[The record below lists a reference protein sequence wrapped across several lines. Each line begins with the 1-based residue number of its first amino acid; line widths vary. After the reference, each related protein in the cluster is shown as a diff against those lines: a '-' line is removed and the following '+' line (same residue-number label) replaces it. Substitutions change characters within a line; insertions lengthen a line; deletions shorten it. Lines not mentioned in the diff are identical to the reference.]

1 MLALASLLSV
11 SPLGFSAVPTP
22 EPPEPTPACKTIA
35 ELLAETESLST
46 LNTAVKA
53 IPDVLAALEDPT
65 QTLTVFAPN
74 DDAFSPYAPY
84 ILVEIIAGIADGN
97 VQDVED
103 LSYLLSAHV
112 ISGVYKAEDVL
123 ALIPGFGEENVINVT
138 TVNGETI
145 YLGSQALAPNSVF
158 VGPVLDGDVGPDPA
172 EVVVPD
178 IEACNGIVHV
188 IDNVLGGDDE
198 GSCLPVNHW
207 NDEPGSG
214 LYSSHI
220 TCDCVGPDDPC
231 LEEDCVPEPLC
242 GESCLS
248 TCWTIQGYCLD
259 HEGHSE
265 EECVESMS
273 MMTFP
278 FAQAEDAD
286 HFDCDVAC
294 TGETHSD
301 DEDRRRL
308 RAKEGKFSTLFEGK
322 NGIKRRLQ
330 VGKKG
335 GKAAIS
341 FTDKHGI

>member
-46 LNTAVKA
+46 LNAAVNA
-53 IPDVLAALEDPT
+53 APDILAALEDPD
-65 QTLTVFAPN
+65 QSLTVFAPN
-74 DDAFSPYAPY
+74 NDAFLPLAPMLGG
-84 ILVEIIAGIADGN
+84 ILG
-97 VQDVED
+97 DVD
-103 LSYLLSAHV
+103 LLSEILLTHALPD
-112 ISGVYKAEDVL
+112 VYPAERVL
-123 ALIPGFGEENVINVT
+123 ELITAPDTPFFFP
-138 TVNGETI
+138 TVNEGTTI
-145 YLGSQALAPNSVF
+145 YLGRQASAPDSVR
-158 VGPVLDGDVGPDPA
+158 VGPEFGAGTENEFYDGDGPA
-172 EVVVPD
+172 TVVFAD